1 MVQISFGEE
10 RGVMSESF
18 YKAFL
23 AIILIPY
30 SLVFLMLVWNMFGPS
45 MRARRKPEPE
55 YKPDP
60 ADDPGAKPCA

>member
-1 MVQISFGEE
+1 
-10 RGVMSESF
+10 MSDNF

-45 MRARRKPEPE
+45 IRTRRKARRLEQEPH
-55 YKPDP
+55 
-60 ADDPGAKPCA
+60 A